1 MGSAFLR
8 LVTEVCAIP
17 PPPKAARAG
26 TVVHPA
32 AAYLRYR
39 LCLWLLGRLL
49 LAAALATPLV
59 SIEVAAALGS
69 KPPPAVMLTIVRVLE
84 WIVGITWLLSLPIG
98 VALQR
103 LDYEQRWYVITDR
116 SLRIREGVL
125 VIHDMTLT
133 YANVQNVVV
142 QQGPLQRAFGIADVR
157 VQTAGGGAVEQPG
170 QRSMHVG
177 HLRGL
182 QDAARIQAMVVARM
196 KKDGAG
202 LGDPDDAHTGAQGSL
217 GSHGAGPDAAAPDT
231 AATLRLL
238 VQTAHEAR
246 VAAQALV
253 AAGTKGPPGQRTP
266 QTPA

>member
-1 MGSAFLR
+1 MWSAFLR

-17 PPPKAARAG
+17 PPPQAARAG

-32 AAYLRYR
+32 PAYLRYR
-39 LCLWLLGRLL
+39 LCLWLIGRLF
-49 LAAALATPLV
+49 LAAAIATPLV

-84 WIVGITWLLSLPIG
+84 WVLGVGWLLSLPIG
-98 VALQR
+98 IALQR

-133 YANVQNVVV
+133 YANVQNVIV
-142 QQGPLQRAFGIADVR
+142 QQGPLQRAFGIADVQ

-170 QRSMHVG
+170 QRSMHIG

-182 QDAARIQAMVVARM
+182 QDAARIQALVIARM

-202 LGDPDDAHTGAQGSL
+202 LGDPDDAHTGAHGSP
-217 GSHGAGPDAAAPDT
+217 AGPGAAADT
-231 AATLRLL
+231 ATALHLL
-238 VQTAHEAR
+238 VQTAREAR
-246 VAAQALV
+246 SAAQTLV
-253 AAGTKGPPGQRTP
+253 QSHPGQRTQQP
-266 QTPA
+266 PR